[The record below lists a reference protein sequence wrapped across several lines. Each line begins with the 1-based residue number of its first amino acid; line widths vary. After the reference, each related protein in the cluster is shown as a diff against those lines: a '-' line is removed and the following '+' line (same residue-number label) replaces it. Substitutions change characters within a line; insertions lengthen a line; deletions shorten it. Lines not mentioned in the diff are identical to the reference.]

1 MRQPLK
7 EGRDCHQQ
15 RRESM
20 AGPLRPEHLPANAL
34 QGPAGCARRLAW
46 ESRGA
51 GSWHRRRPQGR
62 VHGAGLGPRRAAP
75 RRRGARAGAVRQ
87 VPGSLRGAAPAT
99 TPRLCGDTLSRSCG
113 SRVLVPRGPVP
124 RPKATAA
131 QWAAPVGTR
140 LEVLVCHVALFLSGV
155 GRSPRRVSSART
167 AGWGTASALGPGAA
181 SPWDW
186 VHLQDPQPPSC
197 LLSHRRK
204 GAEYQWLVCFLLKH
218 RGLRMGLIIRIS
230 RRTPRGG
237 SVCHHPHPLL
247 SQAGRRPGH
256 VTTAGPL
263 PHSSGLGAG
272 MGARRASGGARTLRE
287 RRGPPLSFQGR
298 EIYF

>member
-1 MRQPLK
+1 
-7 EGRDCHQQ
+7 
-15 RRESM
+15 M

-46 ESRGA
+46 ESGEQGA
-51 GSWHRRRPQGR
+51 GTGGARRAGCTEQAWDPAGPPLAD
-62 VHGAGLGPRRAAP
+62 GAPALGLCARSLAASGGPRP
-75 RRRGARAGAVRQ
+75 RPPRVSAG
-87 VPGSLRGAAPAT
+87 T
-99 TPRLCGDTLSRSCG
+99 HSRSCG

-124 RPKATAA
+124 SPKATAA

-155 GRSPRRVSSART
+155 GRSPHRVSSART

-186 VHLQDPQPPSC
+186 VYLQDPQPPSC

>member
-1 MRQPLK
+1 
-7 EGRDCHQQ
+7 
-15 RRESM
+15 M

-75 RRRGARAGAVRQ
+75 RRRGARTGAVRQ
-87 VPGSLRGAAPAT
+87 VPGGLRGAAPAT
-99 TPRLCGDTLSRSCG
+99 TPRLCRDTLSLLRQ
-113 SRVLVPRGPVP
+113 P
-124 RPKATAA
+124 RPRSSWSRPQSKGHCCA
-131 QWAAPVGTR
+131 VGGSGRDR

-167 AGWGTASALGPGAA
+167 AGRGAASALGPGAA